1 MMEGCDE
8 EYIVFTLEDREG
20 VTFTYED
27 TFIIT
32 TMMEVWLLFT
42 ISLLYIYIYLMIN
55 ALKYIKSI
63 SKLFRVKKSDPLPGW
78 FKGYL

>member
-1 MMEGCDE
+1 
-8 EYIVFTLEDREG
+8 
-20 VTFTYED
+20 
-27 TFIIT
+27 
-32 TMMEVWLLFT
+32 MMEVWLLFT